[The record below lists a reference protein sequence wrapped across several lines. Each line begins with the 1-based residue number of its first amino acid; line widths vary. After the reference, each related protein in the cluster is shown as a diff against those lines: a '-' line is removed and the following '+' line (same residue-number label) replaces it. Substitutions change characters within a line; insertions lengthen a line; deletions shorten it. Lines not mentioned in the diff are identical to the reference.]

1 MDTEDGV
8 EEGRPQVGDRDP
20 AAVPLGVLD
29 TNNSGEFRGDAQSN
43 GFGKRDLCSTI
54 ARPYKPNDNA
64 RVERKSG
71 DRVRRQAFHYRY
83 DTESKVGLLNGLHQR
98 VWVRANEGAKK
109 LRFYCT
115 STLT

>member
-1 MDTEDGV
+1 M
-8 EEGRPQVGDRDP
+8 
-20 AAVPLGVLD
+20 
-29 TNNSGEFRGDAQSN
+29 
-43 GFGKRDLCSTI
+43 
-54 ARPYKPNDNA
+54 
-64 RVERKSG
+64 
-71 DRVRRQAFHYRY
+71 RRQAFHYRY

>member
-54 ARPYKPNDNA
+54 ARPYKPNDCQSVSAWFRKN
-64 RVERKSG
+64 RVVLAG
-71 DRVRRQAFHYRY
+71 TV
-83 DTESKVGLLNGLHQR
+83 
-98 VWVRANEGAKK
+98 
-109 LRFYCT
+109 
-115 STLT
+115 